1 MQCLITVVSGKGDI
15 SKADIAAME
24 IELRQGLQTLG
35 MKLNDD
41 QINQLLSYLE
51 LLHKWNRAYNLTAV
65 ENPLDMV
72 SLHLLDSLA
81 IALYLKGKNFIDV
94 GTGPGL
100 PGIPLAIAMP
110 DRHFTLLDSNGKRVR
125 FLFQVRSQLGLVN
138 VREVQARAESFKP
151 EDLFDGVISRA
162 YSSIRTMVQSTAHL
176 LNPDGTF
183 YAMKGRFPDKEL
195 SELVKPYT
203 VTATHRLRVPAID
216 GERHLIE
223 IGIVP

>member
-1 MQCLITVVSGKGDI
+1 MSAI
-15 SKADIAAME
+15 E
-24 IELRQGLQTLG
+24 NELREGLLTLD
-35 MKLNDD
+35 MSLTDS
-41 QINQLLSYLE
+41 QISQLLSYLE

-65 ENPLDMV
+65 EDPLEMV

-81 IALYLKGKNFIDV
+81 IAPYLQGKGFIDV

-125 FLFQVRSQLGLVN
+125 FLFQVRTQLKLAN
-138 VREVQARAESFKP
+138 VEEVQARAESFQP
-151 EDLFDGVISRA
+151 QALYDGVISRA

-176 LNPDGTF
+176 LAPQGTF
-183 YAMKGRFPDKEL
+183 YAMKGRFPDREL

-203 VTATHRLRVPAID
+203 VTATHRLQVPAVD

-223 IGIVP
+223 IGTAL